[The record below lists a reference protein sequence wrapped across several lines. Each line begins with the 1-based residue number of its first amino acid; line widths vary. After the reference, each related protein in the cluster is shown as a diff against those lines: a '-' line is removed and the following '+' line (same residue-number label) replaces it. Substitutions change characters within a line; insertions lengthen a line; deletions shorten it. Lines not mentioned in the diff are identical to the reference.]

1 MAASESEIVRRTL
14 ERPDVH
20 SRWIG
25 DFYNDESSRFYD
37 AAFDRIAALLAPH
50 GISAFLDAG
59 CGDGAQ
65 SIRLAERGY
74 PVVALDFS
82 EYVLDR
88 ARENVTAH
96 GLEHRVRFEHGSLLG
111 LPFADGAFRFVLCW
125 SVLMHIPEVEKAIAE
140 LARVVEE
147 NGFLVVSEDN
157 MWSLEST
164 LARLARR
171 IVGNGVIRG
180 LRGKE
185 PAKLGMREA
194 GAEYWRQTDAGPLLC
209 REARISWLV
218 AQFARHGLVLRKRMA
233 GQFVERHASA
243 RHPWLK
249 RALQRFNVYWFK
261 HIRLAQPAMDNLL
274 VLQKMRVAGPFKPSR
289 HGPPGRARCTS

>member
-1 MAASESEIVRRTL
+1 MAASESEIVRQTL

-25 DFYNDESSRFYD
+25 EFYNDESSRFYD
-37 AAFDRIAALLAPH
+37 AAFDRIAALLAPY
-50 GISAFLDAG
+50 GRSTFLDAG

-65 SIRLAERGY
+65 TVRLAKRGY

-82 EYVLDR
+82 EYVLGR
-88 ARENVTAH
+88 AKENVAAH
-96 GLEHRVRFEHGSLLG
+96 RLGHGVRFERGSLLA
-111 LPFADGAFRFVLCW
+111 LPFPDGAFRFVLCW
-125 SVLMHIPEVEKAIAE
+125 SVLMHIPEVEQAIGE

-171 IVGNGVIRG
+171 VLGRALVRR

-185 PAKLGMREA
+185 PARMRMSRA
-194 GAEYWRQTDAGPLLC
+194 GAEYWRQTEAGPLLC

-218 AQFARHGLVLRKRMA
+218 AQLARHGLVLRKRMA
-233 GQFVERHASA
+233 GQLVERHASSGRA
-243 RHPWLK
+243 WIK
-249 RALQRFNVYWFK
+249 RGWQRFNVLWFK
-261 HIRLAQPAMDNLL
+261 YVRLPQPAMDNLL
-274 VLQKMRVAGPFKPSR
+274 ILQKV
-289 HGPPGRARCTS
+289 RA